1 MPWHPR
7 RARPAARQNG
17 VGEFGKG
24 QPFRCIRR
32 LVLTTCRTRAE
43 LCRVIQRVP
52 RVSNGKTTRTS
63 QRRVQAEGPL
73 GIGKPWKSK
82 KQGSAGAEPCLGL
95 TSHPESAPT
104 YCCWNTHRFPTQQ
117 RSTLADTPY
126 RRTPPQPPG
135 HLSARNGF
143 HQTRCNGSRPR

>member
-63 QRRVQAEGPL
+63 QRRGQAEGLWVEENPGRVKNKALPGQSL
-73 GIGKPWKSK
+73 GT
-82 KQGSAGAEPCLGL
+82 L

-126 RRTPPQPPG
+126 RRTPPQPPDR
-135 HLSARNGF
+135 LSARNGF
-143 HQTRCNGSRPR
+143 HQTQCNGSRPH